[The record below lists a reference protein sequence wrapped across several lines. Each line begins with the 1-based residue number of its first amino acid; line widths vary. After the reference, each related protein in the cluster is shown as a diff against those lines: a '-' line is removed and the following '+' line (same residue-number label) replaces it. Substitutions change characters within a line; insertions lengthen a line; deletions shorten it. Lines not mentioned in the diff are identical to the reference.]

1 MSVRL
6 FVLLFYFILFHEHL
20 EAWGGARNKFVVG
33 DFKKWKTAN
42 GEWLVCSVSTEQL
55 SSYKQPHVLC
65 GCHKRHISLLSEMLA
80 VSGVELEAPEEM
92 PS

>member
-1 MSVRL
+1 M
-6 FVLLFYFILFHEHL
+6 
-20 EAWGGARNKFVVG
+20 VG
-33 DFKKWKTAN
+33 DIKKWKTAN

-55 SSYKQPHVLC
+55 SPYKQPHTLC